1 MDFQLTEQQELI
13 RKEVATLARSF
24 SLDYWLE
31 KDRKAE
37 YPADWIRAFAQAG
50 WLGMIIPED
59 YGGSGLGV
67 TEATVMLH
75 EICAAGAGTTGA
87 SPIHFYL
94 FPPMPVIKHGSED
107 LKRRYLPR
115 IAAGEIVMSFGV
127 TEPNAGTDTSRIQ
140 TRAERHG
147 DGYVVT
153 GRKVWNTNAQHA
165 THTLLLAR
173 TSPRE
178 AARPFEGMTLFFT
191 EFDRAKITVREIEKL
206 GRAAVDSNEIF
217 IDGLEIPAANVVG
230 EVGRGFYHLLDSLNP
245 ERIFTGIE
253 AVGIGRAALDRA
265 VQYAKE
271 RVVFDRPIGQNQAI
285 AHPLALAWA
294 KLETAGVIGLKAAW
308 LFDNGRPCGAE
319 SNTAKLMAAEAAWA
333 AGLPFRAVAQPKPV
347 RIGLLTVKTG
357 PLALCGIQMEQ
368 GTIRFF
374 KDRNYTLAGRKVE
387 LVVAD
392 TGVNPAGTKTKTQEL
407 VERDNVDMIFGPLA
421 AFELLA
427 ITDYAAQAKMPILSL
442 AAAEDMT
449 QRRPNPYFV
458 RASGTSA
465 QYMHPLADYAAKELK
480 LKRVITI
487 ADDFA
492 FGHEQMAGF
501 QRVFEDAGGR
511 VVKKL
516 WPPLV
521 TPDYTPY
528 IAQITGVDAVI
539 QGFAGSNPLK
549 FMKQYQDQGLKLPV
563 LAGAPACDDA
573 LLKSFGDEVLG
584 VISVSAYT
592 GDLDTPS
599 NKRLIDGM
607 VKDYGNI
614 PGLYSAGLYINGQV
628 AEAALEK
635 TGGKT
640 DDREAFIRALRSVS
654 LTDTPRGPF
663 TFDRLGNVVGTFYVR
678 RCERKGDKL
687 VNTTIKS
694 YPKVSQFWIYD
705 EKWFLSQP
713 VYSRDYPP
721 LKS

>member
-1 MDFQLTEQQELI
+1 MAV
-13 RKEVATLARSF
+13 R
-24 SLDYWLE
+24 LD
-31 KDRKAE
+31 R
-37 YPADWIRAFAQAG
+37 RTF
-50 WLGMIIPED
+50 LG
-59 YGGSGLGV
+59 G
-67 TEATVMLH
+67 T
-75 EICAAGAGTTGA
+75 AGA
-87 SPIHFYL
+87 
-94 FPPMPVIKHGSED
+94 
-107 LKRRYLPR
+107 
-115 IAAGEIVMSFGV
+115 
-127 TEPNAGTDTSRIQ
+127 
-140 TRAERHG
+140 
-147 DGYVVT
+147 
-153 GRKVWNTNAQHA
+153 
-165 THTLLLAR
+165 
-173 TSPRE
+173 
-178 AARPFEGMTLFFT
+178 
-191 EFDRAKITVREIEKL
+191 
-206 GRAAVDSNEIF
+206 
-217 IDGLEIPAANVVG
+217 
-230 EVGRGFYHLLDSLNP
+230 
-245 ERIFTGIE
+245 
-253 AVGIGRAALDRA
+253 AL
-265 VQYAKE
+265 
-271 RVVFDRPIGQNQAI
+271 
-285 AHPLALAWA
+285 
-294 KLETAGVIGLKAAW
+294 
-308 LFDNGRPCGAE
+308 
-319 SNTAKLMAAEAAWA
+319 A
-333 AGLPFRAVAQPKPV
+333 AGLPFPAVAQPKPV

-357 PLALCGIQMEQ
+357 PLAQGGIQMEQ

-392 TGVNPAGTKTKTQEL
+392 TGGNPAGTKTKTQEL

-480 LKRVITI
+480 FKRVITI

-528 IAQITGVDAVI
+528 IAQISGVDAVI

-599 NKRLIDGM
+599 NKRLVDGM
-607 VKDYGNI
+607 VRDYGNI
-614 PGLYSAGLYINGQV
+614 PGLYAAGLYINGMV

-640 DDREAFIRALRSVS
+640 DDKDALTRALRAVS

-663 TFDRLGNVVGTFYVR
+663 SFDHFGNVIGSFYIR
-678 RCERKGDKL
+678 RCEKKADKL
-687 VNTTIKS
+687 VNTTIKT
-694 YPKVSQFWIYD
+694 YPKVSQFWTYD

-721 LKS
+721 LKT